1 MATSSTIERLIEEIE
16 DYIDGCKF
24 QMLSNNKIIVNKDE
38 IDELIRELKSKTPEE
53 LKRYKKVVANQQEIL
68 NDAKKKAQALMDS
81 AEARSNEMIS
91 QNAIMKQAY
100 EQADEVVNTAMAQA
114 QDILNQA
121 TEEANM
127 LKKATNEYVDG
138 LLASYE
144 SLVSQT
150 MQTTET
156 TLGSFYTQL
165 NQYYETVVANRFE
178 LNPPQ
183 NDTGD
188 IPLEP
193 VSYVENTGEIHSAT
207 GPLQDGTFPLDA
219 DEISESAFATA
230 NLPQSDDGSTGDLKL
245 DLL

>member
-1 MATSSTIERLIEEIE
+1 MASTIERLIEEIE
-16 DYIDGCKF
+16 DYIDNCKY

-53 LKRYKKVVANQQEIL
+53 LKRYQKVVSNQQRIL
-68 NDAKKKAQALMDS
+68 DDAKKKAQQLMEN
-81 AEARSNEMIS
+81 AEARSNEMLS

-114 QDILNQA
+114 QEILNNA
-121 TEEANM
+121 TEEANQ
-127 LKKATNEYVDG
+127 LRSATNEYVDG

-144 SLVSQT
+144 TLVSQT
-150 MQTTET
+150 MQTTES

-165 NQYYETVVANRFE
+165 NQYYETVVANRVE

-183 NDTGD
+183 VETGD
-188 IPLEP
+188 IPVDMIAYED
-193 VSYVENTGEIHSAT
+193 NTGDPGAVT
-207 GPLQDGTFPLDA
+207 GPMDGTFPLGV
-219 DEISESAFATA
+219 DEISESAFATS
-230 NLPQSDDGSTGDLKL
+230 NLPQPDDGSTGDLKL